1 MTEPQS
7 NAAKDESQNS
17 AAEMPLLGHLVELRS
32 RLLKAVI
39 TIVVLFLGLV
49 YFANDLYLIVAKPL
63 IAHLPEGSEMVST
76 SVIAPFFTPFKL
88 SLVLAFFL
96 AIPVV
101 LHQLWAFIS
110 PALYQNEKRLA
121 IPLLFSSVVLFY
133 SGMVFCYF
141 IVFPLMF
148 QFFPSVIP
156 EGIRYIPDMT
166 DSLNIMLKLFF
177 AFGVAFEVPI
187 VTMLLVWSGTT
198 TVANLKEKRPYI
210 IVGAFVIGMLL
221 TPPDMISQTLLA
233 VPMWMLFELGLF
245 LATWI
250 KPSPAEKPSDET

>member
-1 MTEPQS
+1 MTDRPKSTS
-7 NAAKDESQNS
+7 NDS
-17 AAEMPLLGHLVELRS
+17 EMPILAHLVELRS
-32 RLLKAVI
+32 RLLKAVV
-39 TIVVLFLGLV
+39 TILIIFLGLV
-49 YFANDLYLIVAKPL
+49 YFANDLYLIIAKPL
-63 IAHLPEGSEMVST
+63 MEHLPEGGEMVAT

-96 AIPVV
+96 AIPVI

-121 IPLLFSSVVLFY
+121 IPLLFSSIVLFY

-141 IVFPLMF
+141 VVFPLMF
-148 QFFPSVIP
+148 EFFPSVIP
-156 EGIRYIPDMT
+156 EGIRYIPDMS

-187 VTMLLVWSGTT
+187 VTVLLIWSGIT
-198 TVANLKEKRPYI
+198 TVESLRLKRPYI

-233 VPMWMLFELGLF
+233 VPMWLLFELGLIF
-245 LATWI
+245 SIWI
-250 KPSPAEKPSDET
+250 KPKVPADLNDKT